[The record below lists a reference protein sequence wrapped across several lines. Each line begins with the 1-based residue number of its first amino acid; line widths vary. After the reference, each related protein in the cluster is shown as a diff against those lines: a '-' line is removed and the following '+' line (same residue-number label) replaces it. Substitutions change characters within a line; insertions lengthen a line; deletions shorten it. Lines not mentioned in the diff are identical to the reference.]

1 MDLRVL
7 RYFVKTVETGSIS
20 AAALECHVA
29 QPSITLA
36 IAKLEEEFSCRLLD
50 RHRKGCSPT
59 SDGLKMYSMAKDLL
73 AHAQALTNE
82 FSSIQTKALIKLKV
96 DQNIRISVLENFIQ
110 DLQGYSPSV
119 TLSLISPN
127 SKQANNFD
135 MYLTTKNNIEAMDWF
150 IPLMNEQ
157 YCLLIPK
164 VNHLAFKTDLSLF
177 DLQDQPLITRIYC
190 ENKAL
195 FEKTCMDS
203 GLVFNE
209 VAEVETEEWAHALV
223 RSGLG
228 ICFAPLPIGFMASEF
243 EIKNLSEFLPK
254 AIPERVVGL
263 CIKPGSQDKIKELLP
278 YLLKEGALS

>member
-1 MDLRVL
+1 
-7 RYFVKTVETGSIS
+7 
-20 AAALECHVA
+20 
-29 QPSITLA
+29 
-36 IAKLEEEFSCRLLD
+36 
-50 RHRKGCSPT
+50 
-59 SDGLKMYSMAKDLL
+59 MAKDLL

-82 FSSIQTKALIKLKV
+82 FSSIQTKALLKLKV

-110 DLQGYSPSV
+110 ELQGYSPSV

-228 ICFAPLPIGFMASEF
+228 ICFAPLPIGFMDSEF
-243 EIKNLSEFLPK
+243 EIKKISELLPK

-278 YLLKEGALS
+278 YLLTEGALS